1 MVERYTAW
9 VKRWRYLIVIAT
21 VLLTGLAA
29 YGAKDHQK
37 NFKTNYRNFFSQE
50 NPQLLAFEAMQNIYS
65 KNDAVLIVLAPKD
78 GNVFTN
84 ETLEVIETL
93 SYPTGDLSAWKIPHA
108 TRVDSIAN
116 FQNTY
121 ATEDD
126 LIVEDL
132 IQNAKDLSAE
142 EIKRIKAVALQEPML
157 INRLVTQKGN
167 VTGVNITVELPGKS
181 NTEVIQSASY
191 ARDLA
196 TKIETQYPHLK
207 VYLTGMVMMNNAF
220 PEASKKDWG
229 GLVPFMFLVIAIVMG
244 LMLRSISG
252 TVTTVL
258 VIFFTIMTAM
268 GLAGWMKIWLTAP
281 SASAPIIIMTLA
293 VADCVHILVT
303 LFHSMRKGEPL
314 YQAMEHSLKVNMQ
327 PVFLTSLTTAIGFL
341 SMNFSDAP
349 PFRDLGNI
357 TAMGVGIA
365 FIYSVTFLPA
375 LMLILP
381 VHIKQST
388 TRGSLYMDRL
398 AWFTIQKRTPI
409 IWVTGIG
416 FLLLAAFIP
425 RIELND
431 EFVKYFDEE
440 VEFRAHTDFTMNN
453 LTGIYAIQY
462 SLSAGESGGVNNPG
476 FLKHVDEFVDWYR
489 QQPNVVHVNTITDT
503 FKRLNKNMHA
513 DEEDYYKLPQ
523 SRELAAQYLL
533 LYEMSL
539 PFGLD
544 LNNTIN
550 IDKSATR
557 VIVTLENMDNVRIR
571 AMEQRAQQWL
581 REHPPLMAERGASP
595 TIMFA
600 YIAERN
606 IKTMLKGTAFALL
619 VIAIVLMIAL
629 RSVKFGL
636 ISLIPNFFPAI
647 MGFGIWAIFVGQV
660 GLALSI
666 VTAMTLGIVVD
677 DTVHFLSKYLRARRE
692 LHTKAEDAVR
702 YAFTTVGTALWIT
715 SFTLVAGFL
724 VLSTSAF
731 ELNQGMGRLTAIIIS
746 IALIADL
753 TFLPALL
760 MKLERKKDEQDEN
773 EQDENDEDTSIPDP
787 EPVSG

>member
-1 MVERYTAW
+1 VERYTNW
-9 VKRWRYLIVIAT
+9 IYRLRYVIVIMT
-21 VLLTGLAA
+21 VVLIGFAA
-29 YGAKDHQK
+29 YGGKDHQK
-37 NFKTNYRNFFSQE
+37 NFKTDYRNFFSQE
-50 NPQLLAFEAMQNIYS
+50 NPQLLSFEAMQNIYS
-65 KNDAVLIVLAPKD
+65 KNDAVLIVLEPED
-78 GNVFTN
+78 GNVFTR
-84 ETLEVIETL
+84 EILEIVEVL
-93 SYPTGDLSAWKIPHA
+93 SYPTGELSAWKIPHA

-121 ATEDD
+121 AMEDD

-132 IQNAKDLSAE
+132 VQNASELTQEQIDGIRE
-142 EIKRIKAVALQEPML
+142 VALREPLLM
-157 INRLVTQKGN
+157 NRLITAKGN
-167 VTGVNITVELPGKS
+167 VTGINITVELPGNS
-181 NTEVIQSASY
+181 NTEVIESANY

-196 TKIETQYPHLK
+196 EKIRARYPHVN

-244 LMLRSISG
+244 LMLRSVSG
-252 TVTTVL
+252 TITTVL
-258 VIFFTIMTAM
+258 VIFFTIMSAM
-268 GLAGWMKIWLTAP
+268 GLAGWLKIWLTAP

-303 LFHSMRKGEPL
+303 LFHSMRKGDPL
-314 YQAMEHSLKVNMQ
+314 YQSMVHSLKVNMQ
-327 PVFLTSLTTAIGFL
+327 PVFLTSLTTSIGFL

-365 FIYSVTFLPA
+365 FILSVTFLPA
-375 LMLILP
+375 LMFILP
-381 VHIKQST
+381 VRIKQST
-388 TRGSLYMDRL
+388 TRGSLFMDRL
-398 AWFTIQKRTPI
+398 AWFTIQRRNPI
-409 IWVTGIG
+409 IWVTAIG
-416 FLLLAAFIP
+416 FLVLAAFIP

-440 VEFRAHTDFTMNN
+440 VEFRSHTDFTMNN

-462 SLSAGESGGVNNPG
+462 SLSAGESGGVNNPE
-476 FLKHVDEFVDWYR
+476 FLKRVEAFTDWYR

-513 DEEDYYKLPQ
+513 DNEAYYKLPQ

-557 VIVTLENMDNVRIR
+557 VIVTLENMDNIRIR
-571 AMEQRAQQWL
+571 EMEKRAQQWL
-581 REHPPLMAERGASP
+581 KEHPPSMAERGASP

-619 VIAIVLMIAL
+619 LIAIVLIIAL
-629 RSVKFGL
+629 KSFKFGL
-636 ISLIPNFFPAI
+636 ISLIPNFFPAV

-692 LHTKAEDAVR
+692 LDTKAEDAVR

-731 ELNQGMGRLTAIIIS
+731 ELNQGMGRLTAIVIS

-760 MKLERKKDEQDEN
+760 MKLERSQDEEGEN
-773 EQDENDEDTSIPDP
+773 EQDKVKEGTAITDP